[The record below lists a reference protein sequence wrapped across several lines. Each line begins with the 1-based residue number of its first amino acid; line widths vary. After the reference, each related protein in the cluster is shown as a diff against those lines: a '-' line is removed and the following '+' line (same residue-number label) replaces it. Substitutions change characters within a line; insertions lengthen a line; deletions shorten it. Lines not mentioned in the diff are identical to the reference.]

1 LEHTKVRLAATLL
14 AALVLIT
21 AASPLSLA
29 SIPSPEQ
36 TNEPVAVRLYY
47 DSRDQLSALA
57 TQYDMREVQPD
68 RGYAV
73 ILLSSDEFQALG
85 AQGYRM
91 EIDPER
97 TREARAPFSIPG
109 YPYHTPTQHLAYSR
123 PSSLPPTAAAAP
135 AARPSL
141 PSSDHRTQS
150 IYRWSSNRLMASDD
164 DCQGTRVPRKERVY
178 RQGST
183 YN

>member
-1 LEHTKVRLAATLL
+1 MEHTKVRLAAALL

-21 AASPLSLA
+21 AAGPLSLA
-29 SIPSPEQ
+29 STSSPEQ

-57 TQYDMREVQPD
+57 TQYDVWEVQLD
-68 RGYAV
+68 RGDAV

-85 AQGYRM
+85 AQDYRM

-135 AARPSL
+135 ALRPWL
-141 PSSDHRTQS
+141 PSSGRLTRS
-150 IYRWSSNRLMASDD
+150 SYR
-164 DCQGTRVPRKERVY
+164 
-178 RQGST
+178 
-183 YN
+183 